1 MCAVRHSPMTGEVI
15 QGGMALAPETPGHTG
30 STVRRIMLGSQLRR
44 LREQKGVSRAEAGY
58 AIRASESKISR
69 LELGRVSF
77 KERDVADLLSLY
89 GVTDEVERE
98 ALLGLAREANAPGW
112 WHRYADVLPG
122 WFQTYVGLEESAGL
136 IRTYELQ
143 FVPGLLQSE
152 EYARSVIEIGNSEAA
167 EDEINQRIALRLQRQ
182 RRLIGTNPP
191 RLWAVL
197 DEAALR
203 RPIGGP
209 AVMRGQLEHL
219 IEMSKLP
226 NVTIQVMPFKFGG
239 HAAEG
244 GAFTILRFPEPD
256 LPDVVYVETLT
267 GALYLDKRD
276 DVDVY
281 MQAMERLAVDSATPE
296 RTIEMIGEILRET

>member
-1 MCAVRHSPMTGEVI
+1 M
-15 QGGMALAPETPGHTG
+15 
-30 STVRRIMLGSQLRR
+30 
-44 LREQKGVSRAEAGY
+44 SRQDAGY
-58 AIRASESKISR
+58 VIRASESKISR

-77 KERDVADLLSLY
+77 KERDVADLLTLY
-89 GVTDEVERE
+89 GVADDSERE

-112 WHRYADVLPG
+112 WHRYADVLPN
-122 WFQTYVGLEESAGL
+122 WFQTYVGLEEAAGL

-152 EYARSVIEIGNSEAA
+152 GYARAVIDLGNGGATAEEI
-167 EDEINQRIALRLQRQ
+167 DQRVGLRLQRQ
-182 RRLIGTNPP
+182 QRLTGVNSP

-203 RPIGGP
+203 RPIGGTE
-209 AVMRGQLEHL
+209 VMRGQLEHL
-219 IEMSKLP
+219 INVSKLP

-244 GAFTILRFPEPD
+244 GAFSILRFPEPD
-256 LPDVVYVETLT
+256 LADVVYVETLT

-276 DVDVY
+276 DVDAY
-281 MQAMERLAVDSATPE
+281 LQAMERLSVDSATPDGTVE
-296 RTIEMIGEILRET
+296 TIGEILRET